1 MSILYLAEPGLLLAK
16 SGNKVKLKRKAEVIK
31 EIPIE
36 KIESVVLI
44 GRSHISS
51 PLMTDLLE
59 REIPVT
65 WLSSI
70 GRFFGR
76 LESTKGINIERQRE
90 QFRKADDEDFCLAL
104 SRSFI
109 SGKIK
114 NSRVV
119 LRRYNRNRNLSEVEE
134 IIGSLKNMAQ
144 KASNA
149 ESTEQ
154 LMGYEGTAS
163 RLYFKGLSLL
173 VSDNFKFSGRTR
185 QPPTDPFN
193 SMLSFGY
200 TLLMYEVYTVLV
212 NKGLHPYAGFLHK
225 IRRGHPALA
234 SDLME
239 EWRSIIV
246 ESTVM
251 NIAQN
256 DFYKLKYFT
265 EPDKRTGGVYLDRT
279 TSKDFI
285 KRFETKVNNSHNYLP
300 YVDYKTSFRESMQF
314 QAGALAKAVEN
325 NDPTLYRPV
334 LIR

>member
-1 MSILYLAEPGLLLAK
+1 MSILYLAEPGLLLTK
-16 SGNKVKLKRKAEVIK
+16 TGNRLQLKRKAEVMK
-31 EIPIE
+31 EVPIE
-36 KIESVVLI
+36 KIESIVLI
-44 GRSHISS
+44 GRTHISS
-51 PLMTDLLE
+51 PLIIELLE

-76 LESTKGINIERQRE
+76 LESTRGINIERQRE
-90 QFRKADDEDFCLAL
+90 QFRRADDENFCLIL
-104 SRSFI
+104 SKKFI
-109 SGKIK
+109 VGKIK

-119 LRRYNRNRNLSEVEE
+119 LRRYNR
-134 IIGSLKNMAQ
+134 SLKLYVVNEILADLKNLAKKAQ
-144 KASNA
+144 QA
-149 ESTEQ
+149 ENIEQ

-163 RLYFKGLSLL
+163 RLYLKGLNKL
-173 VSDNFKFSGRTR
+173 VSDNFKFNGRTR
-185 QPPTDPFN
+185 QPPRDPFN

-239 EWRSIIV
+239 EWRASMV

-256 DFYKLKYFT
+256 DIYEPECFT
-265 EPDKRTGGVYLDRT
+265 TDERTGGVYLDKL

-285 KRFETKVNNSHNYLP
+285 RRIENKFKACHSYLP

-314 QAGALAKAVEN
+314 QAGTLAKAIEN